1 MAMSVSLNTILVIM
15 VILNLIGMTIAAYI
29 ILRRK

>member
-1 MAMSVSLNTILVIM
+1 MLAVSISTFLAIV